1 MKGVDTLG
9 LAPYFDGMGY
19 PRWKV
24 LMEAYLQSKD
34 LDVWRVT
41 GEGKKN
47 GTKKE
52 KQFDVIAK
60 SIILSSLDVGVFNR
74 VFNCE
79 NAHELWKTIKE
90 KNKGSKEV
98 ANERYGCLFEEF
110 NSFKQLANENAE
122 SMYSRLNVLVNEINA
137 LGVKNITD
145 LNINHKILQSLRKPD
160 YDLVK
165 AIIYEKKLE
174 ELKPSHILSKIM
186 AHELQ
191 IMPNSK
197 KAPQEK
203 PQEPS
208 SPTTSHALSSQ
219 QEKVMSRMATHGSS
233 SEDDCNDGDDE
244 DSSSDE
250 EVESM
255 VSEYVKK
262 IFKYVKKVN
271 MYDYNIQLREGR
283 HHQHIK
289 FTKIEHKPKKKVV
302 KEWRPRQDETITVC
316 EWTSGGESSSSSS
329 SDESKKNFTTRFMH
343 GPSSSLHMC
352 LMAKGM
358 ESNVSDESP
367 TPPLSMILLSL
378 SMRKK
383 ECLRSKL
390 MKLNNSM
397 LSMILVQPL
406 LQIMNICCANSNCL
420 ARSVMSKNLSL
431 RVMRLKQV
439 IPLSLMTHL
448 SLVQFLSPR

>member
-1 MKGVDTLG
+1 
-9 LAPYFDGMGY
+9 
-19 PRWKV
+19 
-24 LMEAYLQSKD
+24 MEAYLQAKD

-41 GEGKKN
+41 NEGMKN
-47 GTKKE
+47 GIKKE

-90 KNKGSKEV
+90 QNDGSKEV
-98 ANERYGCLFEEF
+98 ANERYGCLLEEF
-110 NSFKQLANENAE
+110 NSFKQLANENVK

-137 LGVKNITD
+137 LGVKNITN
-145 LNINHKILQSLRKPD
+145 LNINRKILQSLRKPD

-174 ELKPSHILSKIM
+174 KLKPSHILSKIM

-191 IMPNSK
+191 IMPKSK

-219 QEKVMSRMATHGSS
+219 QEKVLSRMATHGSS
-233 SEDDCNDGDDE
+233 SEDDGDDD

-255 VSEYVKK
+255 VAEYVNKV
-262 IFKYVKKVN
+262 FRYVKKVN
-271 MYDYNIQLREGR
+271 MYGYNVHLREGR
-283 HHQHIK
+283 HRQHIK

-302 KEWRPRQDETITVC
+302 KESRPRQEATIAVR

-329 SDESKKNFTTRFMH
+329 SDESRKNFTTCFMQ

-352 LMAKGM
+352 FMAKGM
-358 ESNVSDESP
+358 ESNVSDDESD
-367 TPPLSMILLSL
+367 TTSLDDLVELVHVQKGMLKKQANEIKELNALNDLSATLATNYEHLLCKFKLLS
-378 SMRKK
+378 K
-383 ECLRSKL
+383 ECDELKSKL
-390 MKLNNSM
+390 E
-397 LSMILVQPL
+397 
-406 LQIMNICCANSNCL
+406 
-420 ARSVMSKNLSL
+420 SK
-431 RVMRLKQV
+431 RLKQV
-439 IPLSLMTHL
+439 IPLSLMNHL